1 MSHTTVSI
9 ILKFFIIK
17 IQNALNIAKI
27 NIIIINPSPTPLKV
41 VPPSDF
47 FSPELIAKKAKIPI
61 TGKTT
66 QIFLPIVCQSSG
78 SKAKPTTP
86 KPINIKRPYFLK
98 KLSVLV

>member
-1 MSHTTVSI
+1 M
-9 ILKFFIIK
+9 KANPAK
-17 IQNALNIAKI
+17 LN
-27 NIIIINPSPTPLKV
+27 V

-66 QIFLPIVCQSSG
+66 KMFLPIACQSSG
-78 SKAKPTTP
+78 SKTKLATP